1 MSQAAAVRIPVEFS
15 YRVVTIDLNALTA
28 SKSANHIVN
37 ILLNHV
43 FSYADFELCSS
54 EKDKMYGAGK
64 AAVSAMG
71 SVPFSQLQKRDALTA
86 NVRIEAA
93 QVQAAELQIAQARAW
108 VVEEDTPPSNPGSM
122 ATPSAPLSA
131 ALQVLSRRNRPK
143 NINTENNPLSRTIKA
158 HAQKQR
164 RKQAKKQKGR
174 KSSTPAVAKN
184 RNSMCQSLTP
194 VTDVE
199 KAAAQK
205 KQSRICFPTTPI
217 LSQAEILKR

>member
-1 MSQAAAVRIPVEFS
+1 M
-15 YRVVTIDLNALTA
+15 VTIDLNALTA

-93 QVQAAELQIAQARAW
+93 KVQAAELQIAKAQAW

-122 ATPSAPLSA
+122 ATLSAPLSA

-143 NINTENNPLSRTIKA
+143 NNNTENNPLSRTIKA

-164 RKQAKKQKGR
+164 RKQAKKQKGS
-174 KSSTPAVAKN
+174 KSSTPAAAKN

>member
-1 MSQAAAVRIPVEFS
+1 M
-15 YRVVTIDLNALTA
+15 VTIDLNALTA

-194 VTDVE
+194 VTDGE
-199 KAAAQK
+199 KAAAAQK